1 MKRKLKKLKRVNKIA
16 RLLYFILII
25 IFGISYLFFAKSV
38 IALTGIETI
47 WRYLI
52 LLFFIIYFIFYIN
65 VNYHKLIH
73 SRYTFFYFNSLL
85 TVLFIIL
92 FFSGSVFIN
101 FLYGKINNINEKN
114 KIVYTS
120 YLISLNDTELK
131 SDSIIGMIED
141 ENDIEGF
148 ILAKELMKE
157 NNLSQKINKYVTYT
171 ELLNDLYEKKID
183 AGFVSNN
190 YVTLFNS
197 DEAFTNIGTETKV
210 VYKFSKKMKNSDSTL
225 TTDKKL
231 KDPFSVLIM
240 GVDSASDG
248 LNANAA
254 FNGDT
259 LMLATFNPHNLT
271 TTLFSIPR
279 DTLVPI
285 ACKNN
290 RIAKINSSA
299 AYGTSCVIDTI
310 ENLTGIDI
318 DYYVKINFKGVVDL
332 VEAMKGI
339 DVEVEKPNY
348 EYNHGH
354 YCKGIICEQDSLR
367 RWGEHTIYIN
377 PGKQHLN
384 GEQALAYA
392 RCRGLYAASDLARN
406 RHQQD
411 IIMAMAKS
419 LMKIDSYSE
428 FKNIIDAVTNNLST
442 NMTTNQ
448 ILSSYNIFKS
458 ILDNYFTENELIDIQ
473 KAYLEIYDLKKT
485 YLLNATRAT
494 DALGYYKDS
503 LKAIIKTMK
512 VNLDLEKPELITSF
526 AYSLNE
532 DFSTKPIGKN
542 LKKETSYLTIPS
554 FIGKSKE
561 EVEKYC
567 QEKQIAYKFTYVD
580 AMSEFYNNDVEID
593 KIGYQSYL
601 AGSLINNITTIN
613 IYINGI

>member
-1 MKRKLKKLKRVNKIA
+1 MKRKLRKLKRANKFA
-16 RLLYFILII
+16 RMLYFILIAL
-25 IFGISYLFFAKSV
+25 FGISYLFFAKSV
-38 IALTGIETI
+38 IALTGIETV

-52 LLFFIIYFIFYIN
+52 LLFFILYFILYIYISYN
-65 VNYHKLIH
+65 KLTH
-73 SRYTFFYFNSLL
+73 SRYTFFYLNSLV
-85 TVLFIIL
+85 TIIFIIL
-92 FFSGSVFIN
+92 FFSGSFFIN
-101 FLYGKINNINEKN
+101 FLYGKINNVNEKN
-114 KIVYTS
+114 KILYTS

-131 SDSIIGMIED
+131 EDSIIGMIED
-141 ENDIEGF
+141 ENDVEGF
-148 ILAKELMKE
+148 ILAQELMKK
-157 NNLSQKINKYVTYT
+157 NNLSQQVNKYVTYT
-171 ELLNDLYEKKID
+171 ELLTDLYEKKID

-210 VYKFSKKMKNSDSTL
+210 VYKLSKKMKNNDSIL
-225 TTDKKL
+225 TTDKDL
-231 KDPFSVLIM
+231 KDPFTVLIM
-240 GVDSASDG
+240 GVDSATDG

-271 TTLFSIPR
+271 ATLFSIPR

-299 AYGTSCVIDTI
+299 AYGTACVIDTI
-310 ENLTGIDI
+310 ENLTKINI

-332 VEAMKGI
+332 VEAVKGI

-354 YCKGIICEQDSLR
+354 YCKGVICEQDSLR
-367 RWGEHTIYIN
+367 RWGEHTVYIN

-411 IIMAMAKS
+411 IIMALAKA
-419 LMKIDSYSE
+419 LMKIDSYAE

-448 ILSSYNIFKS
+448 ILSSYNIFKN
-458 ILDNYFTENELIDIQ
+458 ILDNYFNENELIDIQ

-485 YLLNATRAT
+485 YLLNAKRAT
-494 DALGYYKDS
+494 DALGYYQDS
-503 LKAIIKTMK
+503 LDAIVKAMK
-512 VNLDLEKPELITSF
+512 VNLNLEEPELITSF
-526 AYSLNE
+526 SYSLNE
-532 DFSTKPIGKN
+532 DFTTKAIGKN
-542 LKKETSYLTIPS
+542 LKKETTYLTIPS
-554 FIGKSKE
+554 FIGQNKA

-567 QEKQIAYKFTYVD
+567 QEKQIACKFTYVD
-580 AMSEFYNNDVEID
+580 AMSDFYNTDVEID
-593 KIGYQSYL
+593 KVGSQSYL
-601 AGSLINNITTIN
+601 AGSLINNITSLN